1 MLADVLS
8 VGNVADAMRVDMS
21 GLGSHADKTPEEAK
35 VHVESKS
42 PQNHPCVTLPCCQ
55 RGVRSMRSS
64 VHADICRR

>member
-42 PQNHPCVTLPCCQ
+42 
-55 RGVRSMRSS
+55 S
-64 VHADICRR
+64 